1 MSVPGTLLALL
12 FAAFA
17 GVAQAV
23 EFDEKIKAPMA
34 SGAADVKNRLASVAA
49 RLTGPNAVN
58 ALDAVRDRALARERF
73 DARWMLGRL
82 IDARTPLPELE
93 ALGFKSDG
101 KGGYTIE
108 GKDHPEWRPLTN
120 SLLVF
125 SDPSVVEKY
134 EGTFIARGFR
144 PDDYVALRN
153 YVQNHDLKRARDQGQ
168 LALMISASKMARK
181 LQKLRRLDDNF
192 MRSLFYQKEWQFAEA
207 NRLWAVGLLDAL
219 EPRAQRIL
227 ESYFTEFPG
236 TSFISPTD
244 TTAAYQYERELLLRP
259 DFEQLARKAFEEGN
273 L

>member
-34 SGAADVKNRLASVAA
+34 SGAADLKNKLSSVAA
-49 RLTGPNAVN
+49 RVSGPNAVN
-58 ALDAVRDRALARERF
+58 SLDAVRDRALARERF
-73 DARWMLGRL
+73 DARWMLGRA
-82 IDARTPLPELE
+82 IDARTPLPEIE
-93 ALGFKSDG
+93 ALGFKPDG
-101 KGGYTIE
+101 KGGYAIE
-108 GKDHPEWRPLTN
+108 AKDHPEWMPLTD

-125 SDPSVVEKY
+125 SELAVVDKY

-153 YVQNHDLKRARDQGQ
+153 YVQDHDLKRARSQGQ
-168 LALMISASKMARK
+168 LALMISASKMAKK
-181 LQKLRRLDDNF
+181 LHKLRRLDDHF
-192 MRSLFYQKEWQFAEA
+192 MNSFFYQKEWQFSET
-207 NRLWAVGLLDAL
+207 NRLWAAGLLEAL

-227 ESYFTEFPG
+227 ESYFSEFPG
-236 TSFISPTD
+236 TSFIAPTD
-244 TTAAYQYERELLLRP
+244 TAAAYQYERDLLLRP
-259 DFEQLARKAFEEGN
+259 DFEQLAKAAFAEGR